1 MTIPETLIDAAALAA
16 LPAGAVRVV
25 DCRFELADSEA
36 GARAYRAGHIPGAVY
51 ANLDRDLSDLSR
63 KAQGLGRHP
72 LPSAAAFRATLQ
84 RWGWRPGL
92 PVVAYDGHA
101 GAIGAARLW
110 WMLHSIGQPAAV
122 LDGGWQAWVAAGL
135 PQATGAA
142 PGAACPDAG
151 ASDRDAG
158 AAMPAREFDTAAS
171 VDTEALR
178 QQLAAGNVCL
188 IDARAPERYRGEV
201 EPLDRVGGHIPG
213 AGNRPYV
220 QNLQADG
227 RFKPAAKL
235 RAEWLAVL
243 GAATPASVVHSCGS
257 GVSACHNLLAMEH
270 AGLRG
275 SRLYAPSWSGWI
287 SDPRRPVAK
296 G

>member
-1 MTIPETLIDAAALAA
+1 MTIPETLIDVAALAA

-25 DCRFELADSEA
+25 DCRFDLADSAA
-36 GARAYRAGHIPGAVY
+36 GARAYRAGHVPGAVY

-63 KAQGLGRHP
+63 TAQGLGRHP
-72 LPSAAAFRATLQ
+72 LPAAAAFRATLQ
-84 RWGWRPGL
+84 GWGWRPGL

-122 LDGGWQAWVAAGL
+122 LDGGWQVWVAAGL
-135 PQATGAA
+135 PQAIGDA
-142 PGAACPDAG
+142 PDAIG
-151 ASDRDAG
+151 VDA
-158 AAMPAREFDTAAS
+158 AAAS
-171 VDTEALR
+171 GQDFDAAALVDTDALR
-178 QQLAAGNVCL
+178 RHLAAGSVAL

-201 EPLDRVGGHIPG
+201 EPIDRVGGHIPG

-227 RFKPAAKL
+227 RFKPAAQL

-287 SDPRRPVAK
+287 SDPQRPVAK

>member
-1 MTIPETLIDAAALAA
+1 MMTIPETLIDAATLAA

-25 DCRFELADSEA
+25 DCRFDLADREA

-63 KAQGLGRHP
+63 TAQGLGRHP

-110 WMLHSIGQPAAV
+110 WMLRSIGQPAAV

-135 PQATGAA
+135 PQAIGDA
-142 PGAACPDAG
+142 PDAIG
-151 ASDRDAG
+151 VDAAAASDQDFDA
-158 AAMPAREFDTAAS
+158 AAS

-178 QQLAAGNVCL
+178 RHLTAGSVAL

-201 EPLDRVGGHIPG
+201 EPIDRVGGHIPG

-220 QNLQADG
+220 QNLQSDG
-227 RFKPAAKL
+227 RFKPAAQL

-287 SDPRRPVAK
+287 SDPARPVAK